1 MRTMTAALLVVLS
14 AAPAVA
20 DQVTAIRRPDG
31 SVAIVQTRG
40 RDTQVINSTG
50 RPSTRVSDRPH
61 DSVVRSNAPYGS
73 QIVNQPR

>member
-1 MRTMTAALLVVLS
+1 MRIITAGLIGLLS

-40 RDTQVINSTG
+40 SNSQVINSTG
-50 RPSTRVSDRPH
+50 KPSYRVNDLPH
-61 DSVVRSNAPYGS
+61 ESVVRSVAPYGS
-73 QIVNQPR
+73 QIANPAR

>member
-1 MRTMTAALLVVLS
+1 MRMITACLIALLTAV
-14 AAPAVA
+14 PAVA

-40 RDTQVINSTG
+40 SNSQVINSAG
-50 RPSTRVSDRPH
+50 KPSYRVNGPSH

-73 QIVNQPR
+73 LIAKPAR